1 MIDRIEFTARHLT
14 SNAGLLLLLENTR
27 KNGVFDWID
36 QELVFETR
44 STSRSRGT
52 TSKPCCAGISLGST
66 SWNA

>member
-44 STSRSRGT
+44 STNQ
-52 TSKPCCAGISLGST
+52 ISIASVQKG
-66 SWNA
+66 NRD